1 MTSKLKAKS
10 QLRHQMTEEDRQRND
25 KEMENW
31 AVEHERRKEEG
42 RRVLGEGP

>member
-25 KEMENW
+25 KEMES
-31 AVEHERRKEEG
+31 
-42 RRVLGEGP
+42 